1 MSAWTAKRIT
11 ADAAQK
17 MQVNSGLLLNNFDVA
32 NPTAPADADIVCETT
47 GNFKISCKPET
58 VDWFDNVNNAP
69 KNTKEGKDITGW
81 LSSLSVT
88 ALSITEETLGFAMGA
103 FKKTGDKLGITPRSH
118 YTVDDFKKLYWVGDM
133 MDGDSALVVVMDDTV
148 STGGLDFTSNDGG
161 KGELALELM
170 PHASMEK
177 PGEVPMAFYIVTK
190 VGDGK

>member
-1 MSAWTAKRIT
+1 MWTAKRIT

-17 MQVNSGLLLNNFDVA
+17 MQINSGLLLSDFDIS
-32 NPTAPADADIVCETT
+32 NPVAPADEDIVCETT

-81 LSSLSVT
+81 SCSLSVT
-88 ALSITEETLGFAMGA
+88 ALSITEETLGFALGA
-103 FKKTGDKLGITPRSH
+103 FKATDDGGITPRSR

-133 MDGDSALVVVMDDTV
+133 MDGNSALVVVMDDTV
-148 STGGLDFTSNDGG
+148 STGGLDFTSSDGG

-170 PHASMEK
+170 PHASIES
-177 PGEVPMAFYIVTK
+177 PDVVPMAFYIVTK
-190 VGDGK
+190 SES